1 MFEKMSAAE
10 KNAGSGELKRNS
22 VWLSARKGKIRLVN
36 ILIKIP
42 VKIPEFKKSTLINGK
57 YSINDYL

>member
-36 ILIKIP
+36 ILIKYLLR
-42 VKIPEFKKSTLINGK
+42 FRNLKKAP
-57 YSINDYL
+57 